1 MNKFDLDTFRCRL
14 VNEKHDI
21 IRICIPENNPA
32 WMGMLNILCGAKP
45 VEWIGHNSHNK
56 IILCTPEL
64 KTAISNICS
73 EAAGTME
80 NLELISKFF
89 NDQPDNSYLAFLREG
104 VLLTVDDNLINEA
117 CSMVLR
123 HSYQLIPDDVKGNKK
138 ADDLNCNRPFRLF
151 RFTSNGKSDLLKF
164 GKGYPAG
171 RRLELISLLNAVE
184 DFDMKSMAESNHFW
198 KLADLK
204 RLADSEAVKN
214 SRVTVIIK
222 SEINSLK
229 DCDDNTTVVY
239 GVLENINITQLTILK
254 HACCRSDYKSY
265 YQNRMIFDRLL
276 YINGYTHKS
285 YTDLGFQY
293 RIPGY
298 RTVCRFCGKSHR
310 EGVEFR
316 KDPHAI
322 SYFFGNKYLLGGGE
336 CDNCNN
342 YFGRQLE
349 PDFYRYYL
357 PTMIRCGMTGR
368 GKNPYVE
375 GENFYLNL
383 QKVQILGS
391 ENDADSYDRLLNGEE
406 VPVEFRDD
414 QPMVKADIYRCLCK
428 YVVSLID
435 DKELPDFAETIK
447 WINRKKLYGCLP
459 ATFRNE
465 KDLDYTETPTV
476 EIYRPMQYDES
487 KYGWIVAFRFVTN
500 LWVFAVPYVKGCSNA
515 LMTDITDRFIK
526 NFIPRL
532 KFVKEDFSDEG
543 LSYITTHFTYSMNE
557 HTTYKRFIDMAPEE
571 QQEFHDS
578 MPRKWKQGNRE

>member
-1 MNKFDLDTFRCRL
+1 MNKFDLDVFRCRL
-14 VNEKHDI
+14 VNERGDVL
-21 IRICIPENNPA
+21 RISIPEINPA
-32 WMGMLNILCGAKP
+32 CMDMLNTLCGAHP

-56 IILCTPEL
+56 IILCSPEL
-64 KTAISNICS
+64 KDEICDICAKVAGSVENI
-73 EAAGTME
+73 EIV
-80 NLELISKFF
+80 NRFF
-89 NDQPDNSYLAFLREG
+89 QDQPDNTYMAFLRQG
-104 VLLTVDDNLINEA
+104 ALLRIDDKLIDEA
-117 CSMVLR
+117 QAIVLR
-123 HSYQLIPDDVKGNKK
+123 HNYQLIPEEVKGHVQINAKT
-138 ADDLNCNRPFRLF
+138 FTLF
-151 RFTSNGKSDLLKF
+151 TFTSSGESSIKSLGKN
-164 GKGYPAG
+164 YPQD
-171 RRLELISLLNAVE
+171 RRLELTTLLKAVE
-184 DFDMKSMAESNHFW
+184 DFDMQSLAESKSFW

-204 RLADSEAVKN
+204 QLADSEEVNRSSVAG
-214 SRVTVIIK
+214 IIK
-222 SEINSLK
+222 GEIKRLSKLEE
-229 DCDDNTTVVY
+229 DTIVVF
-239 GVLENINITQLTILK
+239 GILEKGDISQLTLLK
-254 HACCRSDYKSY
+254 KACCAKDHRKFYR
-265 YQNRMIFDRLL
+265 YQMLLDRLL
-276 YINGYTHKS
+276 YINGYIRRC

-383 QKVQILGS
+383 QKVQILGA

-414 QPMVKADIYRCLCK
+414 QPVVKADIYRCLCK

-557 HTTYKRFIDMAPEE
+557 HTTYKRFIDMTPEE